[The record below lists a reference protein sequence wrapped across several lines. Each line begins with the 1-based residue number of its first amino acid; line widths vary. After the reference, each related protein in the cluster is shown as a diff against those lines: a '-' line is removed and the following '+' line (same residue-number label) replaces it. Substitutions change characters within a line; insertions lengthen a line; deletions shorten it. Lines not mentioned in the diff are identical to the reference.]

1 MPKECL
7 HLTESGSLVSRLPTA
22 PAFRSQF
29 SRFVSQKVRE
39 GESEREK
46 IIRMSEAARQRGSEK
61 TTGEEISRTLM

>member
-7 HLTESGSLVSRLPTA
+7 HLTERGSLVSRLPTA
-22 PAFRSQF
+22 SAFRSQF

-61 TTGEEISRTLM
+61 TTGKEISRTLM